1 MERLERKTRREVNT
15 DHSEWIKSQQSAR
28 VWLEDSMT
36 AEAQFAFIS
45 PLHRLQHWISSKRKR
60 VQCYQQKGKE
70 CIYCKNGLR
79 QQHDF
84 TYGIFIEK
92 GNETVF
98 YLSAN
103 LSTHS
108 YFQHTFSKLLDS
120 NVNPCDVLFTFER
133 KKIPTPSG
141 GKANGYALEQIKKEV
156 FVAEVFRPSL
166 DSNFQNQVKNFKWI
180 VPEEVVRHIADL
192 EGKPFTL
199 IDFFLAIKKKMPKL
213 KDKTAKKYAVALI
226 ENGIVD
232 LRKARIYRE

>member
-1 MERLERKTRREVNT
+1 MYQKRKTRQEVNT
-15 DHSEWIKSQQSAR
+15 KHSEWIKSQRSAR
-28 VWLEDSMT
+28 VWLADSMT

-45 PLHRLQHWISSKRKR
+45 PLHRLQHWISSKRKQ
-60 VQCYQQKGKE
+60 VMCWQQKGKE

-92 GNETVF
+92 GNENVF
-98 YLSAN
+98 YLSTN

-108 YFQHTFSKLLDS
+108 HFQRLFSELLDN
-120 NVNPCDVLFTFER
+120 NVNPCDVVFSFER
-133 KKIPTPSG
+133 KKIATPTG
-141 GKANGYALEQIKKEV
+141 GLANGYALEQMDQEV

-166 DSNFQNQVKNFKWI
+166 DSNFQNQVKNFKWT
-180 VPEEVVRHIADL
+180 VPEEVVRKLADL

-199 IDFFLAIKKKMPKL
+199 IDFFLAIKKTMPKL

-232 LRKARIYRE
+232 LRKARIFRK